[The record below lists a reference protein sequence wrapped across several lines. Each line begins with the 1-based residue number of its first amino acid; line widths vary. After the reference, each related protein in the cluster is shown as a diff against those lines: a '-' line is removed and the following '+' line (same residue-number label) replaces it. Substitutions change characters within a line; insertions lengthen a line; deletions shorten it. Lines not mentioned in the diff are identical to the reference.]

1 MDRIKV
7 KQVEGALDTQSEQVV
22 TGSKE
27 FSAPQHFPGQGIC
40 MTLFAGY
47 IYWCQEQGVLDQP
60 GNTRVIGQEGYLQV
74 EWFDGQQWI
83 IR

>member
-22 TGSKE
+22 TGSKV
-27 FSAPQHFPGQGIC
+27 FTAPQHFPGQGIC

-47 IYWCQEQGVLDQP
+47 IYWCQEQGVLDQA
-60 GNTRVIGQEGYLQV
+60 GNTRVIAQEGLLLV
-74 EWFDGQQWI
+74 EWFDGQQWMT
-83 IR
+83 R